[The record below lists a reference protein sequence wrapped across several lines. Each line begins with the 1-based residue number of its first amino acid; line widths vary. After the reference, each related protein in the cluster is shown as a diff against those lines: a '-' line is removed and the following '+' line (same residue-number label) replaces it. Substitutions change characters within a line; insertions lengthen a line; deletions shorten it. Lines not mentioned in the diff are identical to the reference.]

1 MAEKKK
7 NEHQIM
13 NEIRLWCGQNDVL
26 CFRANVGRVK
36 GEDGRWFSSGLPSG
50 FSDLLLLI
58 DGGKTAFIEVK
69 DEKGKQ
75 REDQKAFQKA
85 VTDRGFTYALVR
97 SVSDVKSIVDRL
109 RDKSETIRFIC
120 SDFKNNY

>member
-7 NEHQIM
+7 SEHQIM
-13 NEIRLWCGQNDVL
+13 NEIRLWCGQNDIL
-26 CFRANVGRVK
+26 CFRANVGKVK

-50 FSDLLLLI
+50 FSDLLLLTNC
-58 DGGKTAFIEVK
+58 GKAIFVEVK

-85 VTDRGFTYALVR
+85 VTDKGFTYTLARKVEDIK
-97 SVSDVKSIVDRL
+97 SVIDNLSQ
-109 RDKSETIRFIC
+109 
-120 SDFKNNY
+120 